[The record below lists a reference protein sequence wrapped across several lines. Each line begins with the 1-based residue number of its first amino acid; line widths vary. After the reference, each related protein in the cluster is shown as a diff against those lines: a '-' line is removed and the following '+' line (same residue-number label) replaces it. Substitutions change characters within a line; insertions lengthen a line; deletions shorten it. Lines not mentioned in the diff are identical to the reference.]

1 MPPGYEKSPKYGRPG
16 PFAWLRWLQV
26 RRGLGGRRQYIGT
39 QGTAPSRAV
48 IASRLRALRPS
59 VVVTIMP
66 ATVKREY
73 GGVAGAI
80 SSLRA
85 DLGETFVMAAEKDGG
100 LTVSR
105 R

>member
-1 MPPGYEKSPKYGRPG
+1 MPPGYEKSPKYGCPG
-16 PFAWLRWLQV
+16 P
-26 RRGLGGRRQYIGT
+26 YIGT

-48 IASRLRALRPS
+48 IASRLHPLRPS

-73 GGVAGAI
+73 GGAASAI

-85 DLGETFVMAAEKDGG
+85 DLGETFVMVAEKDGG

>member
-1 MPPGYEKSPKYGRPG
+1 
-16 PFAWLRWLQV
+16 
-26 RRGLGGRRQYIGT
+26 
-39 QGTAPSRAV
+39 
-48 IASRLRALRPS
+48 
-59 VVVTIMP
+59 MP